1 MTTQQPVTNM
11 AQRDKL
17 QERILRAKIIDLTRK
32 YKLPPSIIAER
43 LGVNRKYVSKVLSEI
58 KKAPT

>member
-1 MTTQQPVTNM
+1 M